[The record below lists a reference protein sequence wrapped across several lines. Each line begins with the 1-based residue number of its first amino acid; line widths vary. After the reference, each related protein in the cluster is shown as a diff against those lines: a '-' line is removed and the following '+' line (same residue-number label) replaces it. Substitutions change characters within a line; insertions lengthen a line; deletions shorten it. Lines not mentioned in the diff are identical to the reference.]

1 MHTKYALK
9 GDVVKKYE
17 KKCFYNMN
25 FYYAFS
31 LIELLIGMII
41 ISALLAAFM
50 PIITKKL
57 NSSTTIIKYI
67 QQEKKSEVRRKEFIA
82 AGEYDFLVP
91 EGVNEIKATLISGAE
106 GGGAGEGDMYSLKIT
121 NIGESYIEIPP
132 ELRNKYALVDMCGA
146 GGAGG
151 GAASNVCWNS
161 VYRYQGAGGGGS
173 GGYYLNKIVK
183 FANTASTYVFVGGGG
198 GKVDNCSGGS
208 LPLGIRQTT
217 VWDPYFVDTTLEIS
231 VSTQTMITGAP
242 AEDGT
247 GGQGGSVHSS
257 MSIFEGMRRGGY
269 GGKLNGGSGSSFFGH
284 CGLSGG
290 GGGGGG
296 ASRLG
301 TPGESHYLYVGG
313 GGGGGGEPVFF
324 NYNSDI
330 SRSGGGGG
338 GGGGTGL
345 GGNGGDSNELN
356 YGCIATGG
364 GGGKPGGNSGG
375 NSECASGVNY
385 NGYFVANSGK
395 GGASPLESLY
405 NGYCGGGHGAGYNN
419 SYNDRTYGT
428 PEYWLSSSIKQYGLD
443 GIIVIKYLKAKSGG
457 KGGNSGKKVTKTI
470 SVNPNETYKIIVG
483 DGSNGAKSKYIN
495 SSGTV
500 VQSVPAET
508 IKHSYIYK
516 DGIKIL
522 GTDDT
527 NATFQDSISSTSLLG
542 SKGAALS
549 GVSTCY
555 VGDGGTLES
564 QDGTAALGYG
574 GCGGGGGYG
583 LANGGKGACG
593 YVLLEWE
600 ELQE

>member
-1 MHTKYALK
+1 MKFCLSWLKEHLDTTARVDEIAETLTKIGLEVEEVFNPASKLDGFVTAKVEDVEMHPDSDHLHILRVNN
-9 GDVVKKYE
+9 G
-17 KKCFYNMN
+17 
-25 FYYAFS
+25 
-31 LIELLIGMII
+31 
-41 ISALLAAFM
+41 
-50 PIITKKL
+50 
-57 NSSTTIIKYI
+57 
-67 QQEKKSEVRRKEFIA
+67 KEI
-82 AGEYDFLVP
+82 LQIV
-91 EGVNEIKATLISGAE
+91 
-106 GGGAGEGDMYSLKIT
+106 
-121 NIGESYIEIPP
+121 
-132 ELRNKYALVDMCGA
+132 CGA
-146 GGAGG
+146 P
-151 GAASNVCWNS
+151 NVRKGMVGVLAPVGVVIP
-161 VYRYQGAGGGGS
+161 VYNEVMKVG
-173 GGYYLNKIVK
+173 KI
-183 FANTASTYVFVGGGG
+183 
-198 GKVDNCSGGS
+198 
-208 LPLGIRQTT
+208 
-217 VWDPYFVDTTLEIS
+217 
-231 VSTQTMITGAP
+231 
-242 AEDGT
+242 
-247 GGQGGSVHSS
+247 
-257 MSIFEGMRRGGY
+257 RG
-269 GGKLNGGSGSSFFGH
+269 
-284 CGLSGG
+284 
-290 GGGGGG
+290 
-296 ASRLG
+296 
-301 TPGESHYLYVGG
+301 V
-313 GGGGGGEPVFF
+313 
-324 NYNSDI
+324 
-330 SRSGGGGG
+330 
-338 GGGGTGL
+338 
-345 GGNGGDSNELN
+345 
-356 YGCIATGG
+356 
-364 GGGKPGGNSGG
+364 
-375 NSECASGVNY
+375 
-385 NGYFVANSGK
+385 
-395 GGASPLESLY
+395 ESLY
-405 NGYCGGGHGAGYNN
+405 NGYCGGGNGAGYNN

-483 DGSNGAKSKYIN
+483 DGSNGAKSKYIS